1 MLDTWA
7 CVSLIEEDLFNKL
20 EGRTVDNT
28 SVPLQ
33 AVVWHSL
40 TAPGVPHR
48 PLLRGMLPRKS
59 LSTFFTQLLLT
70 SECNVQIFS

>member
-1 MLDTWA
+1 MLDTGA
-7 CVSLIEEDLFNKL
+7 CVSLIEEDIFNKL

-48 PLLRGMLPRKS
+48 SLLRGMLPKKS
-59 LSTFFTQLLLT
+59 FNLFYSVLPNL
-70 SECNVQIFS
+70 